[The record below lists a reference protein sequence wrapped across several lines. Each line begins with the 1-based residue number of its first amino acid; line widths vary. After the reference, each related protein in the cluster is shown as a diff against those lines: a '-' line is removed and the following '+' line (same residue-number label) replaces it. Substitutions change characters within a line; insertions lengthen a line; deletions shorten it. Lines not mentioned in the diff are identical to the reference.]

1 MRWLLVS
8 ALVGLAACA
17 GPSRIVRPA
26 DFPFHATDHPF
37 FDVHWRLERNAENV
51 LAVGLV
57 EAARQAGIAGVTLEL
72 RGVDTSGRVVSRS
85 LGTTYGAP
93 LLFLGETRPFTV
105 RLRPTGQEQRF
116 ELRVWGFKWEFGKG
130 GRDGGR

>member
-8 ALVGLAACA
+8 TLVGLAACA

-26 DFPFHATDHPF
+26 DLPFHATDHPF
-37 FDVHWRLERNAENV
+37 FDVHWRLERNAERV

-72 RGVDTSGRVVSRS
+72 RGADSSGRGVSRS

-93 LLFLGETRPFTV
+93 LPFLGKTRPFTV
-105 RLRPTGQEQRF
+105 RHPPAGPGQRI
-116 ELRVWGFKWEFGKG
+116 
-130 GRDGGR
+130 

>member
-8 ALVGLAACA
+8 ALVWLAACA
-17 GPSRIVRPA
+17 GPWRTVGPA

-37 FDVHWRLERNAENV
+37 FDVHWRLERSARGV

-57 EAARQAGIAGVTLEL
+57 EAARQAGVSDVTLEL
-72 RGVDTSGRVVSRS
+72 RGVDGGDRVVSRS
-85 LGTTYGAP
+85 LGTTYGGA
-93 LLFLGETRPFTV
+93 LLFLGDTRPFTV

-116 ELRVWGFKWEFGKG
+116 ELRVWGFSWEFGRG
-130 GRDGGR
+130 GRGARR